1 MAFQALPSLVFRRRR
16 KSPLISSRSTRQVW
30 RACADANESR
40 SRRDF
45 LQPVPGPTGTLCANL
60 FPLPVLG
67 AYGWILN
74 VWKHNH
80 FKDDVVA
87 IKVSQSCL
95 SISLGWEAGEADV
108 DSATALAG
116 RTLNGTVT
124 GNYNVA
130 SALEKLG
137 AYSSATLAVSNNQK
151 RLSTKISALSCPPAE
166 LSFWS
171 CQSLICS
178 PSSVSPDLVVAD
190 VFVGE
195 DTPPKSKFEY
205 FIVKG
210 YANVTLTFRA
220 GLAEQA
226 AYPHSTAWVHIH

>member
-1 MAFQALPSLVFRRRR
+1 MAFQALPFPVFRGRR
-16 KSPLISSRSTRQVW
+16 KPPLISNRSTRQLW
-30 RACADANESR
+30 RACADANESH
-40 SRRDF
+40 SRPDF

-74 VWKHNH
+74 VWKHSD

-87 IKVSQSCL
+87 IKVSQSSQ
-95 SISLGWEAGEADV
+95 SISLGWEAGEVGANSV
-108 DSATALAG
+108 AALAG

-130 SALEKLG
+130 SALKKLG
-137 AYSSATLAVSNNQK
+137 AYSFATLAVSNNQK

-178 PSSVSPDLVVAD
+178 PSSVSPDMVVAD
-190 VFVGE
+190 VFADE
-195 DTPPKSKFEY
+195 DTPMKSKFEY

-210 YANVTLTFRA
+210 
-220 GLAEQA
+220 
-226 AYPHSTAWVHIH
+226 